1 MAEEE
6 NDGPPSERP
15 SFTRFWKRV
24 KQTASG
30 DSLKFVPSSLQQQQQ
45 ETQRPAG
52 LGGGSKSDGEDGD
65 RTATAKAQARRAQVR
80 RAQIQHRQRKANYAK
95 QLEMDAAR
103 LRDEIAQAEGERA
116 ALRGE
121 NGIIRRRLAIAGVP
135 IPPALQQPQPQ
146 TATTMVGLP
155 ADTSGKA
162 SSPTTLTSGSA
173 STMSTLPSSVQY
185 IVSLDMSEM
194 NSPAYQVYRTSTTS
208 SSEAGGSAGTPN
220 DPGAAATSDDVFN
233 LTDAQTDYAINFILA
248 LEHVCWDHFHPSYFS
263 YAHYDEAAEENTH
276 MLMASALALQ
286 SAPASVFDQMAEVR
300 EHLQANPSRAV
311 YPPSSS
317 HPHSQTQTQ
326 HEHQHT
332 HQQQQQQQQKPPP
345 PPIPSPISWRQR
357 PGPAAAG
364 LSLGSLRRLAEVLSP
379 PDVELAPVQAWFE
392 IARACGP
399 TAVRDAAL
407 MDFLKRELASVVR
420 CVHFGAAIP
429 RHAFDEVIYRGRL
442 GYEASSSVTWLR
454 PRPFVRLSSRQPVV
468 PFSEARA
475 RAFSAPSKKY
485 AGCTVTRPTTACDAM
500 RPSNPANSAS
510 SRAAKPPTPNPLA
523 AAIMA
528 YRPRTERHTSEM
540 PSTATS
546 ALNPGAGQRAADAQ
560 REQLHRQARRHQRP
574 ADHPLPRRQVQVAGQ
589 ERRRQPRRLQHKAQP
604 VHYQQLLVVR
614 RVDQRVLRPEHRHGL
629 GDCYVDPALFISSV
643 PKLTS

>member
-30 DSLKFVPSSLQQQQQ
+30 DNLKFVSSGLQQQQQ
-45 ETQRPAG
+45 RTQRPDLTSVTEIRRLALRVAA
-52 LGGGSKSDGEDGD
+52 LGGSIKDDGKDGD
-65 RTATAKAQARRAQVR
+65 DNQTATAKAQARRAQVR
-80 RAQIQHRQRKANYAK
+80 RAQIQHRQRKTNYTK

-103 LRDEIAQAEGERA
+103 LRDEIARAEGERA

-121 NGIIRRRLAIAGVP
+121 NDTIRRRLAMAGVP

-146 TATTMVGLP
+146 TSTTMVGLP
-155 ADTSGKA
+155 ADAPGKA
-162 SSPTTLTSGSA
+162 SSPAALTSGSA
-173 STMSTLPSSVQY
+173 SIMSTSPSPVQY

-194 NSPAYQVYRTSTTS
+194 NSPAYQVYRTSTLS
-208 SSEAGGSAGTPN
+208 SSDAGGPAGTSN
-220 DPGAAATSDDVFN
+220 DPGAAATGDDGFD

-286 SAPASVFDQMAEVR
+286 SAPASVFDQMTEVR

-317 HPHSQTQTQ
+317 HPHPQTQTQ
-326 HEHQHT
+326 HEHQQKH
-332 HQQQQQQQQKPPP
+332 HQQQQQKPPP
-345 PPIPSPISWRQR
+345 PPIPSPISWRQP

-364 LSLGSLRRLAEVLSP
+364 LSLGSLRRLAEALNP

-399 TAVRDAAL
+399 AAVRDAAI
-407 MDFLKRELASVVR
+407 MDFLKRELARVVR

-429 RHAFDEVIYRGRL
+429 RHAFDDVVGR
-442 GYEASSSVTWLR
+442 
-454 PRPFVRLSSRQPVV
+454 VV
-468 PFSEARA
+468 
-475 RAFSAPSKKY
+475 
-485 AGCTVTRPTTACDAM
+485 GV
-500 RPSNPANSAS
+500 
-510 SRAAKPPTPNPLA
+510 
-523 AAIMA
+523 
-528 YRPRTERHTSEM
+528 
-540 PSTATS
+540 
-546 ALNPGAGQRAADAQ
+546 
-560 REQLHRQARRHQRP
+560 
-574 ADHPLPRRQVQVAGQ
+574 
-589 ERRRQPRRLQHKAQP
+589 
-604 VHYQQLLVVR
+604 
-614 RVDQRVLRPEHRHGL
+614 GL
-629 GDCYVDPALFISSV
+629 GG
-643 PKLTS
+643 